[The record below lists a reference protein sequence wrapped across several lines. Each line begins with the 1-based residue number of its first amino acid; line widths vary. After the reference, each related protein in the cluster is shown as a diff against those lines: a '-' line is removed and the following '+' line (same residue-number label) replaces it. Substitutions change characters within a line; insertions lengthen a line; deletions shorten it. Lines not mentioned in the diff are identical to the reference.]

1 MLALPM
7 HWHSFGQSM
16 LLLRGH
22 EEQTG
27 AVGYARAPQHW
38 YASCE
43 KLTKALAMKVTAM
56 KNLQSW

>member
-27 AVGYARAPQHW
+27 AVGYAQAPQHW

-56 KNLQSW
+56 